1 MKFVN
6 TLITTNTPVSIK
18 RKQFNLVQGNIC
30 ASLFKVTKI
39 NQQLPLLSSSSNM
52 SQEETCGLVEKKTT
66 TITNTVK
73 FSPIVKLEKL
83 TSTHHH
89 HHRLRRQPQSLTF
102 IADLASTSTPTR
114 VSQQPI
120 ASTPKMSCH
129 DPLKYHPTHTIR
141 NKTKK
146 TVVPVKITRKTKQ
159 QQQPSS
165 KLHCHLQISR
175 IETVKS
181 LDNNNIKKRGG
192 ASKRTNVIKK
202 RKFFASELNLDCLK
216 YTAATRQ
223 QLDEYSQK
231 IKHKTNI
238 HFTALNYKH
247 QHGYNTRPKRCAE
260 KVENIIMAKNN
271 HRVTKRKTSAAAAA
285 SNQSFVSSFS
295 SINSCDNCNICN
307 INGIVTHLVSNNGG
321 NVQRLINTKSNK
333 LKRKKIQQ
341 QPPSLSKI
349 KFKAANFEISLED
362 LLYAPKIRNLEPI
375 PSSNVNN
382 AIARST
388 PLVGLVGVNS
398 RSSSSM
404 ATAVNAASKVY
415 YL

>member
-1 MKFVN
+1 
-6 TLITTNTPVSIK
+6 
-18 RKQFNLVQGNIC
+18 
-30 ASLFKVTKI
+30 
-39 NQQLPLLSSSSNM
+39 
-52 SQEETCGLVEKKTT
+52 
-66 TITNTVK
+66 
-73 FSPIVKLEKL
+73 
-83 TSTHHH
+83 
-89 HHRLRRQPQSLTF
+89 
-102 IADLASTSTPTR
+102 
-114 VSQQPI
+114 
-120 ASTPKMSCH
+120 
-129 DPLKYHPTHTIR
+129 
-141 NKTKK
+141 
-146 TVVPVKITRKTKQ
+146 VVPVKITRKTKQQ

-181 LDNNNIKKRGG
+181 LDNNNIKRRGGGG
-192 ASKRTNVIKK
+192 ASKRTNAIKK

-231 IKHKTNI
+231 IKHRTNI

-247 QHGYNTRPKRCAE
+247 QHEYNTRPKRCAD
-260 KVENIIMAKNN
+260 KVQNLIMAKNN
-271 HRVTKRKTSAAAAA
+271 HRVTKRKAA

-307 INGIVTHLVSNNGG
+307 INGVVTQLVSNNGG
-321 NVQRLINTKSNK
+321 NVQRLVKTKSNK

-341 QPPSLSKI
+341 QPSKI

-362 LLYAPKIRNLEPI
+362 LLYAPAKIRNLESM

-382 AIARST
+382 AIVRST
-388 PLVGLVGVNS
+388 PPVNS
-398 RSSSSM
+398 GSSSSM
-404 ATAVNAASKVY
+404 ATAANAASKVY